1 VAERLVLGTAGHID
15 HGKTSLIRA
24 LTGVDTDRLPQ
35 EKARGITIE
44 LGFAP
49 LELPGD
55 ILLGVV
61 DVPGHEALVRTMVAG
76 ATGIDLVLL
85 VVAADEGVMP
95 QTREHVAICDLLGI
109 SRGAVALTKCDA
121 AEEDVRELAA
131 EEVTDLLEGTS
142 LAGAAVHEVSALEGT
157 GLDELRNA
165 LGTLAES
172 AGAHTPRS
180 GPPRLSVDRTF
191 EMRGFGPVVTGTLLG
206 GALSVGDT
214 VELHPGAE
222 RARIRG
228 LQSFGESARQVS
240 PGARSAV
247 NLQGIPL
254 ANLHRGMV
262 VTKPG
267 ALSPTLAF
275 DAHLSWLAEA
285 PPAGDSVAVE
295 LLAGTS
301 ERRARVAP
309 IGADALLPGS
319 RGFARVHIDG
329 EPVALLPGDR
339 FIVRGFARTALGGST
354 FGGGQVLD
362 VAPPR
367 RRRSDPGLLRELE
380 QLSGAD
386 EITQLGVR
394 IERSGYSSV
403 GADALSRETGI
414 TTTRVSELLSTLEA
428 SGAAVSLTAG
438 SWCAG
443 KDIERLEHQLLET
456 LAEFHK
462 KEPLRPGIPRST
474 LAGKL
479 PENIAPGLF
488 EALLGRL
495 GKASRLAVQ
504 AEFVSIPDHM
514 PILDQEQELIAAHLR
529 ATAMAAGLEPPT
541 LAEWVQEVA
550 ADDSALRDLLAYLE
564 RDGSLVRAPGDFWFD
579 RVAVDE
585 LRERVV
591 AHLQE
596 HGQLGT
602 TTYKEMI
609 GTTRKWAVPLMELFD
624 NEHLTTRRGDT
635 RYPRRV

>member
-15 HGKTSLIRA
+15 HGKTALIRA

-49 LELPGD
+49 LELPGGL
-55 ILLGVV
+55 LLGVV

-109 SRGAVALTKCDA
+109 SHCAVALTKCDVA
-121 AEEDVRELAA
+121 AEDVRELAA

-142 LAGAAVHEVSALEGT
+142 LAGATLHEVSAVADT
-157 GLDELRNA
+157 GMDDLRNA
-165 LGTLAES
+165 LAAIAEKAS
-172 AGAHTPRS
+172 AHTPRS

-206 GALSVGDT
+206 APISVGDT
-214 VELHPGAE
+214 VELHPGSI
-222 RARIRG
+222 RARVRG
-228 LQSFGESARQVS
+228 LQSFGQSADQVA
-240 PGARSAV
+240 PGARSAI
-247 NLQGIPL
+247 NLQGVPL
-254 ANLHRGMV
+254 AELHRGMV
-262 VTKPG
+262 VTVPG
-267 ALSPTLAF
+267 ALTPTLAF
-275 DAHLSWLAEA
+275 DAELSWLEEA
-285 PPAGDSVAVE
+285 PASGDSVAVE
-295 LLAGTS
+295 LLAGTA

-309 IGADALLPGS
+309 IGRDALLPGS
-319 RGFARVHIDG
+319 RGFARIHVDG

-339 FIVRGFARTALGGST
+339 FVLRGFARTALGGST
-354 FGGGQVLD
+354 VGGGRVLD

-367 RRRSDPGLLRELE
+367 RRRSDPALLAELE
-380 QLSGAD
+380 QLPGAND
-386 EITQLGVR
+386 LTQIAVR

-403 GADALSRETGI
+403 QSDALARETGFGR
-414 TTTRVSELLSTLEA
+414 TRVTELLSELEA
-428 SGAAVSLTAG
+428 RGVAVSLGAG

-443 KDIERLEHQLLET
+443 ADVARLEQQLLAA
-456 LAEFHK
+456 LADFHSR
-462 KEPLRPGIPRST
+462 EPLRPGIPRST
-474 LAGKL
+474 LAGTL
-479 PENIAPGLF
+479 AENVAPGLF

-495 GKASRLAVQ
+495 ERASRVAAR
-504 AEFVSIPDHM
+504 AEFVALYDHQ

-541 LAEWVQEVA
+541 LAELAKEVR
-550 ADDSALRDLLAYLE
+550 ADDAALRDLLAYLE

-579 RVAVDE
+579 RVVIDE

-596 HGQLGT
+596 HGRLET